1 MSPLSILPSML
12 GILVLAGCGGDEG
25 GNLAPANRPGNSV
38 SIVSRAETK
47 GTAAFNPNPLS
58 ATGNGVVRWYN
69 DDNAA
74 AGGQYGG
81 SNGTIHTIT
90 ADDNSF
96 ISGNIVPGGTFEHT
110 FVTTGT
116 YPYHC
121 GIHSTMRGT
130 ITVP

>member
-1 MSPLSILPSML
+1 MPRHSITLSILGVL
-12 GILVLAGCGGDEG
+12 LLAGCGGDEG
-25 GNLAPANRPGNSV
+25 GSLVPVDRPVNSV

-58 ATGNGVVRWYN
+58 AAGNGVVRWYN

-74 AGGQYGG
+74 ASGQYGG

-96 ISGNIVPGGTFEHT
+96 ISGNIAPAGTFEHT